1 MATQFQPVRSDQS
14 NFNIKELFFKYL
26 RFLPMFILS
35 ISLALGIAFIY
46 LRYSPSVYGSGG
58 SLVLKDQKSETVQG
72 DEKFQQL
79 FVNDR
84 SKNMQNEVEYLRAQ
98 PLMERVVTAL
108 NLNYSYYAKGKI
120 KEQNIYKDAPFHLEP
135 ILIKDSSTFRILLK
149 FKSGGSFSVNSSDQ
163 HYSFG
168 QTFTTPNGVFRLVR
182 DRMAPL
188 NAEYRITWKPTSSMA
203 GFFRKTLSVIPKA
216 GGSGIMNITLEA
228 ENPYL
233 AADIV
238 NQLMTEYQQATI
250 EDKNRTTKQMLDFID
265 GRLKIVSGELDS
277 VTNKVLIFQKASGI
291 PNIQSAEGSY
301 LSKADDSESELEKQ
315 RLQLKTLELISRYL
329 ADGKN
334 NYSMVPTS
342 LSIDDA
348 TLGGLIAA
356 YNSAQLERQV
366 MLDSNIPLENP
377 RIKQKEDQLDKLR
390 TSILENIRNIRSAYN
405 SNINSLSLK
414 NSTARAQLRS
424 LPEKEQILSDLRRQ
438 QASKLS
444 IYTLL
449 TTKREESAISLAAT
463 ISNIKVLE
471 KANPNTIPLSP
482 KPRAIQTI
490 ALVLGLIIPALIVLL
505 IELFDDKVSTR
516 EDIEKLTTA
525 TILGEVGHSSLE
537 QTLVVTAKS
546 RGFVSEQFRIIR
558 SNLQYVITD
567 IPKPVILVTSSF
579 SGEGKSFISTNLGAV
594 IALTGKKVIVLEFDI
609 RKPKI
614 LSGLNIPKRPGLSN
628 YLLGMSELK
637 DLPIPVENHENL
649 YVLACG
655 PVPPNPAEILLN
667 SKMDDLMVYLKENF
681 DVVIM
686 DTAPVG
692 MVSDALTLSKYAD
705 CSIYIVRQGV
715 THKKQIN
722 LLEEFNKEQKL
733 PKVNIILNDIKS
745 RAGYGYYYG
754 RYGYGYGYGTN
765 YGYGYYDDEKQGT
778 VISRWFGWVTNSKN
792 GTAKKRKKATN

>member
-1 MATQFQPVRSDQS
+1 MATQFQPARSDQG
-14 NFNIKELFFKYL
+14 NFNLKELFFKYL
-26 RFLPMFILS
+26 RFLPLFILS
-35 ISLALGIAFIY
+35 VSLALGVAFIY

-58 SLVLKDQKSETVQG
+58 LLVLKDQKTETGQG

-135 ILIKDSSTFRILLK
+135 IVIKDSSTFKILLK
-149 FKSGGSFSVNSSDQ
+149 FKSDASFSVNSSDQ

-168 QTFTTPNGVFRLVR
+168 QAFSTPNGVFRVVR
-182 DRMAPL
+182 DRISPL
-188 NAEYRITWKPTSSMA
+188 NAEYRISWKPTSSMA
-203 GFFRKTLSVIPKA
+203 AYLRRTLTVIPKA
-216 GGSGIMNITLEA
+216 GGSGIMNISLEA
-228 ENPYL
+228 ENPFI
-233 AADIV
+233 AADVV

-250 EDKNRTTKQMLDFID
+250 EDKNRTTKQMIDFID

-277 VTNKVLIFQKASGI
+277 VTNRLLIAQKNGI

-301 LSKADDSESELEKQ
+301 LSKADESEKELETQ
-315 RLQLKTLELISRYL
+315 RLQLKLLELINRYL

-334 NYSMVPTS
+334 NYSRVPTS

-348 TLGGLIAA
+348 TLSGLIAA
-356 YNSAQLERQV
+356 YNTAQLERQV
-366 MLDSNIPLENP
+366 MLDSNIPLQNP
-377 RIKQKEDQLDKLR
+377 RVKQKEDQLDKLR
-390 TSILENIRNIRSAYN
+390 TSILENIRNIRFAYN
-405 SNINSLSLK
+405 SSISSLTQK
-414 NSTARAQLRS
+414 NNTARAQLRS
-424 LPEKEQILSDLRRQ
+424 LPEKEQILTDLKRQ
-438 QASKLS
+438 QASKLN

-471 KANPNTIPLSP
+471 KADPNTVPLSP

-505 IELFDDKVSTR
+505 IELFDDKISTR

-525 TILGEVGHSSLE
+525 TILGEVGHSSLG

-614 LSGLNIPKRPGLSN
+614 LTGLNIPKRPGLSN

-637 DLPIPVENHENL
+637 DLPIAVEEHENL

-667 SKMDDLMVYLKENF
+667 SKMDDLMTYLRNNF

-692 MVSDALTLSKYAD
+692 MVSDALTLCKYAD

-778 VISRWFGWVTNSKN
+778 VISRWFGWVTNGKN
-792 GTAKKRKKATN
+792 GTANKRKKSTN